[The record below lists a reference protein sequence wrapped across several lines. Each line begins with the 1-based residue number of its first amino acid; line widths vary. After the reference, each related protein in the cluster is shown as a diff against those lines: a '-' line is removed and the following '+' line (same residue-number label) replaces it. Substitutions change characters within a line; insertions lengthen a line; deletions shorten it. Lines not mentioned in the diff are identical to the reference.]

1 MVAIAAV
8 CGVGIEP
15 ENFLMAGPLVAHP
28 LAFLTTLSLYHN
40 TLGWI
45 SSTGKVNIMLFL
57 LYFVFKYKLS
67 GFDVLY

>member
-28 LAFLTTLSLYHN
+28 LAFLTTLI
-40 TLGWI
+40 TLSQHSWLDQEHWKGEYYAI
-45 SSTGKVNIMLFL
+45 
-57 LYFVFKYKLS
+57 FVVFC
-67 GFDVLY
+67 VQI